1 MNVDRYLVC
10 APGIQRVQVQ
20 VCVINM
26 YSHGFE
32 HCKTV
37 KHFISIAKCTGRGII
52 REEIEILGGWLKI
65 LSTCM
70 LTGMYLKYFS
80 VPPRKFTLG
89 MYVVPKIYSFVSSTP
104 VKLFSCL

>member
-52 REEIEILGGWLKI
+52 REEIE
-65 LSTCM
+65 
-70 LTGMYLKYFS
+70 YA
-80 VPPRKFTLG
+80 RKFTLG

>member
-1 MNVDRYLVC
+1 MDRYLVC

-52 REEIEILGGWLKI
+52 REEIDIRWVAED
-65 LSTCM
+65 TE
-70 LTGMYLKYFS
+70 YA
-80 VPPRKFTLG
+80 RKFTLG